1 MSVQFRCPCG
11 ASLRSNESLAG
22 KKVKCPKC
30 GKQLQ
35 IKQSSSESVPAQ
47 STGPT
52 SKPISEPVGRQEQ
65 SDWESTPSSFPASS
79 FPPSSFPADTFPAT
93 NPSRS
98 AIHPKNSFSKSSSKP
113 NWLWIAIPVGALAL
127 VGGIVVA
134 VAMNRNST
142 IEGAFRAS
150 QPDTPSTSSP
160 APTSLTS
167 TGSGENSGTAGNIGS
182 SNASAKSSTSAAI
195 SGAVG
200 PEVSKIDNPT
210 NKLAEEFA
218 SYGRQGSASLALGMI
233 AIEDFE
239 KRLKDGPT
247 ASWEAIIKKLE
258 PPKVMNHLKSK
269 SLESTPLDEGFRHWR
284 VLGETVFQNQPAV
297 LVRYYSDPEY
307 PHQLTGSSQKLQNIT
322 KVMSLEEFKQAAS
335 DLVLYNAKNRDRAPA
350 PSTPDTLGFLP
361 PRFGYLML
369 ILESNSDKPRIVDV
383 VNVLGQ
389 VPMSQIAG
397 SIFLDNWQVVEIG
410 IGSESEFR
418 KRLEKANAVGRKAFS
433 IYGTVPKTPD
443 LSTGF
448 EIVSTPGLWFRPPE
462 NVSPDFREK
471 VNKSVTDWVSKE
483 APSRTRSLVKIANAL
498 DQSSSDTASLIAEFH
513 KQYPGD
519 PGADLAVISFA
530 MTSIEPRMPE
540 ALLPVID
547 QSAETLHKTFHD
559 AFMLYV
565 RGLVHEVKGDQA
577 ASSKFMQQAN
587 QSGFVAMRMLRK
599 PFEKAIEDAD
609 KDGAIA
615 ALKQIGAYWSKG
627 DLDKSSN
634 AEGQFSHLWDIA
646 RDKANQVNGD
656 LVQRDA
662 ISGGL
667 GRRNPGNN
675 PESAP
680 LGSMAPRGMQPG
692 GSRGGGDPSVPPQS
706 ASGPIRREPGFAGP
720 GVAGG
725 PGAAGGPGGP
735 SAPGGGFGGRPG
747 PFGGNP
753 PGPSTPGANVQFVL
767 QSKSPM
773 DPNAILGKLKEK
785 LRAGNFQMST
795 SGNNATITLGFA
807 GPLEEAVKSVDF
819 GKVIKQDQAT
829 RTITVEL
836 P

>member
-79 FPPSSFPADTFPAT
+79 FPASSFPANTFPAS

-113 NWLWIAIPVGALAL
+113 NWLWIALPVGALAL

-134 VAMNRNST
+134 VTMNRNST

-167 TGSGENSGTAGNIGS
+167 TASGENSGTAGSIGS
-182 SNASAKSSTSAAI
+182 SNASANTSTSGAI

-258 PPKVMNHLKSK
+258 PPEVMNHLKSK

-335 DLVLYNAKNRDRAPA
+335 DLVLYNARNRDRAPA

-462 NVSPDFREK
+462 NVSPDFREQ
-471 VNKSVTDWVSKE
+471 VNKSVTEWVSKQE
-483 APSRTRSLVKIANAL
+483 PSRTKSLAGIANAL

-646 RDKANQVNGD
+646 KDKANQVNGD

-706 ASGPIRREPGFAGP
+706 ASGPIRREPGFAG
-720 GVAGG
+720 G
-725 PGAAGGPGGP
+725 PGAAGGTGGPGGP

-807 GPLEEAVKSVDF
+807 GPLEEAVKAVDF